1 MVVRCH
7 EKILDE
13 VLIDGLHSLD
23 SLSAAILALE
33 IVHGHSLDVSKIG
46 HGNYS
51 VIIRDQVFHGH
62 IIIKADLCPSVITI
76 FLGDHEDLFL
86 DHT

>member
-23 SLSAAILALE
+23 SLSAAVLALE

-51 VIIRDQVFHGH
+51 VIVGDQVFHGH
-62 IIIKADLCPSVITI
+62 IIVEADLCPSVIPVL
-76 FLGDHEDLFL
+76 FGYHKDLFF

>member
-1 MVVRCH
+1 MCGCKEQVFY
-7 EKILDE
+7 KIL
-13 VLIDGLHSLD
+13 LPCLHPD
-23 SLSAAILALE
+23 NPSAAAVLALE

-51 VIIRDQVFHGH
+51 VIVGDQVFHGH
-62 IIIKADLCPSVITI
+62 IIVKADLCPSVVTV
-76 FLGDHEDLFL
+76 FLGDHKDLFL

>member
-1 MVVRCH
+1 MVRGH

-51 VIIRDQVFHGH
+51 VIVGDQVFHGH
-62 IIIKADLCPSVITI
+62 IIFKAYLCPSVVTV
-76 FLGDHEDLFL
+76 FLGDHKDLFL

>member
-1 MVVRCH
+1 MVRCH

-23 SLSAAILALE
+23 SLSTAVLALE

-46 HGNYS
+46 HRLS
-51 VIIRDQVFHGH
+51 LIH
-62 IIIKADLCPSVITI
+62 I
-76 FLGDHEDLFL
+76 
-86 DHT
+86 